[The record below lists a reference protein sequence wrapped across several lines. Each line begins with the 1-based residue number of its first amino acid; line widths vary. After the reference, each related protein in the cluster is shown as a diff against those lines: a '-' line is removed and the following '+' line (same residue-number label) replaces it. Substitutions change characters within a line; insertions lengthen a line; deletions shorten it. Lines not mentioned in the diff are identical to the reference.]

1 MQTVAIRS
9 FETQIAAHTVTVY
22 ELRCA
27 SGFSVQLMNWGASVL
42 DIRMPDKTGQIESI
56 VLGFADH
63 QDYAHNPS
71 YLGATIGRT
80 AGRIARGRYP
90 LNGVVQQLPL
100 TQGAH
105 VLHGGSNA
113 MSHQLWQHRAQQ
125 LSDGRAQVVF
135 SLLSSAGENGY
146 AGNLAIELTYTL
158 DQAQHL
164 TLHYRATTDAPTLC
178 NLTHHSYFNL
188 SGNLRDMN
196 MDTVHAHQLHIHAD
210 AVCAMSDELLV
221 NGDEWAV
228 VGSDFDYRQP
238 RAVADILNSADPRIT
253 QARGVDHYFIFD
265 RMEAGRAQVMLCEPN
280 SGRRLRVYTDQPCA
294 VLYAH
299 NYAAGERLRGGA
311 VGQPY
316 DALCIETQLCPHR
329 AKSNGDHPARLL
341 PDEEY
346 RHECVYAFDVMNS
359 NGELK

>member
-1 MQTVAIRS
+1 MQTVVIQS
-9 FETQIAAHTVTVY
+9 FETQIATQAVTVH

-42 DIRMPDKTGQIESI
+42 DIRMPDRTGAVESV

-63 QDYAHNPS
+63 SDYAHNPP

-80 AGRIARGRYP
+80 AGRIAHGRYQ
-90 LNGVVQQLPL
+90 LKERMHALPL

-105 VLHGGSNA
+105 VLHGGTGA
-113 MSHQLWQHRAQQ
+113 MSHQLWQHRAQN
-125 LSDGRAQVVF
+125 LPDGRAQVVF
-135 SLLSSAGENGY
+135 SMVSAAGENGY

-158 DQAQHL
+158 DQTQNL
-164 TLHYRATTDAPTLC
+164 TLDYRATTDAPTLC

-188 SGNLRDMN
+188 SGNVR
-196 MDTVHAHQLHIHAD
+196 DTVHTHQLQIYAN

-228 VGSDFDYRQP
+228 AGSDFDYRQLRP
-238 RAVADILNSADPRIT
+238 LADILNSTDPRIT
-253 QARGVDHYFIFD
+253 QARGVDHYFIF
-265 RMEAGRAQVMLCEPN
+265 ERADAERVQVTLYEPN
-280 SGRRLRVYTDQPCA
+280 SGRRLRVYTDQSCA

-299 NYAAGERLRGGA
+299 NYADGERLRGG
-311 VGQPY
+311 VLGQPY
-316 DALCIETQLCPHR
+316 DALCVETQVCPHR
-329 AKSNGDHPARLL
+329 AQSNGDHPARLL

-346 RHECVYAFDVMNS
+346 RQTCVYAFDVANS
-359 NGELK
+359 K

>member
-1 MQTVAIRS
+1 M
-9 FETQIAAHTVTVY
+9 
-22 ELRCA
+22 
-27 SGFSVQLMNWGASVL
+27 
-42 DIRMPDKTGQIESI
+42 
-56 VLGFADH
+56 
-63 QDYAHNPS
+63 
-71 YLGATIGRT
+71 
-80 AGRIARGRYP
+80 
-90 LNGVVQQLPL
+90 
-100 TQGAH
+100 
-105 VLHGGSNA
+105 
-113 MSHQLWQHRAQQ
+113 
-125 LSDGRAQVVF
+125 
-135 SLLSSAGENGY
+135 
-146 AGNLAIELTYTL
+146 
-158 DQAQHL
+158 
-164 TLHYRATTDAPTLC
+164 TDAPTLC
-178 NLTHHSYFNL
+178 TLTHHSYFNL
-188 SGNLRDMN
+188 SGNAR
-196 MDTVHAHQLHIHAD
+196 DTVHAHQLHIHAD

-221 NGDEWAV
+221 NGDEWMVA
-228 VGSDFDYRQP
+228 GSDFDYRQP

-265 RMEAGRAQVMLCEPN
+265 RVEEARAQVTLCEPN

-311 VGQPY
+311 VGRPY

>member
-1 MQTVAIRS
+1 
-9 FETQIAAHTVTVY
+9 
-22 ELRCA
+22 
-27 SGFSVQLMNWGASVL
+27 
-42 DIRMPDKTGQIESI
+42 
-56 VLGFADH
+56 
-63 QDYAHNPS
+63 
-71 YLGATIGRT
+71 
-80 AGRIARGRYP
+80 
-90 LNGVVQQLPL
+90 
-100 TQGAH
+100 
-105 VLHGGSNA
+105 

-125 LSDGRAQVVF
+125 LADGCAQVVF
-135 SLLSSAGENGY
+135 SLVSPAGENGY
-146 AGNLAIELTYTL
+146 AGNLVIELTYTL

-164 TLHYRATTDAPTLC
+164 TLHYRAMTDAPTLC

-188 SGNLRDMN
+188 SGNAR
-196 MDTVHAHQLHIHAD
+196 DTVHAHQLHIHAD

-221 NGDEWAV
+221 NGDEWMV
-228 VGSDFDYRQP
+228 TDSDFDYRRS

-265 RMEAGRAQVMLCEPN
+265 RVEEARAQVTLCEPN

-359 NGELK
+359 NGKLK